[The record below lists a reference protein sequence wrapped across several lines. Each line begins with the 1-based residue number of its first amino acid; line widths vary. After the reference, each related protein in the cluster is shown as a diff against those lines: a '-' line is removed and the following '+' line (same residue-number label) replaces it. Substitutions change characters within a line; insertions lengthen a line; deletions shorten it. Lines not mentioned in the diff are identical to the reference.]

1 MEIYTFLRMGGTV
14 DRISVLPA
22 SESMVKENEKAND
35 AATTATGDA
44 KPEVADDAPLPTPK
58 MQAALAE
65 VLRRFEAFDVSNAKC
80 TNEKDKEH
88 LLGVIEQGFGS
99 FDAFNELVR
108 HTFVERAAAPLRER
122 QASRRFSRRGSKM
135 PERDLD
141 AEVKV

>member
-22 SESMVKENEKAND
+22 SESMIKENEKAND
-35 AATTATGDA
+35 AATTAAGDA

-80 TNEKDKEH
+80 TNAKDKEH

-108 HTFVERAAAPLRER
+108 HTFVDAAAAPLKGTKER
-122 QASRRFSRRGSKM
+122 KLTRRDSKK
-135 PERDLD
+135 DD
-141 AEVKV
+141 AEVRV

>member
-1 MEIYTFLRMGGTV
+1 M
-14 DRISVLPA
+14 
-22 SESMVKENEKAND
+22 
-35 AATTATGDA
+35 
-44 KPEVADDAPLPTPK
+44 KPIKVS
-58 MQAALAE
+58 ALA
-65 VLRRFEAFDVSNAKC
+65 
-80 TNEKDKEH
+80 
-88 LLGVIEQGFGS
+88 GFGS